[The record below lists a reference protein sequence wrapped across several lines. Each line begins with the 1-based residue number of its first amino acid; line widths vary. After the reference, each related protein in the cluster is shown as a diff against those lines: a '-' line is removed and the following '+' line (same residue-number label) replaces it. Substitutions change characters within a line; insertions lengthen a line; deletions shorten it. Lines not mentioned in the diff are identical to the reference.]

1 MLGWETVLKNS
12 LFDLKGRVALITGSS
27 RGLGFAI
34 AGGLARA
41 GATVALNGRTQE
53 RLASAVSELT
63 GQGLAAHGFVFD
75 VLQRE
80 QIESQVREIET
91 SIGPIDILVNNVG
104 NNIRGPLEDFK
115 ESTWH
120 EVIDINLT
128 SAWLVSKVVVK
139 GMISRRSGKII
150 NTCSLMSELGRNS
163 TGPYTAAKGGLKMLT
178 RAMAVEWAG
187 HNIQVNG
194 IGPGYFIT
202 ELTQPLAD
210 NPEFDSW
217 LKKRTP
223 AGRWGD
229 VDELAGT
236 AIFLASA
243 ASSFVSGQIIYVDG
257 GVLASL

>member
-1 MLGWETVLKNS
+1 MENS

-27 RGLGFAI
+27 MGLGFAI
-34 AGGLARA
+34 ARGLAQA

-53 RLASAVSELT
+53 RLASAVSKLT
-63 GQGLAAHGFVFD
+63 GQGLAAHGFAFD
-75 VLQRE
+75 VLQRA
-80 QIESQVREIET
+80 QIEKQVREIEA
-91 SIGPIDILVNNVG
+91 SIGPNDILVNNVG
-104 NNIRGPLEDFK
+104 NNLRGPLEDFE

-139 GMISRRSGKII
+139 GMISRHSGKII
-150 NTCSLMSELGRNS
+150 NTCSLMSELGRNT

-178 RAMAVEWAG
+178 RAMAVEWAA

-223 AGRWGD
+223 AGRWGN

>member
-1 MLGWETVLKNS
+1 LENS
-12 LFDLKGRVALITGSS
+12 LFDLKGKVALITGSS

-34 AGGLARA
+34 ARGMARA
-41 GATVALNGRTQE
+41 GATVALNGRTRE

-63 GQGLAAHGFVFD
+63 GQGLAAHGFLFD

-80 QIESQVREIET
+80 QIEKQVREIET

-104 NNIRGPLEDFK
+104 NNLRGPLEDFE

-150 NTCSLMSELGRNS
+150 NTCSLMSELGRNT

-210 NPEFDSW
+210 NPEFDNW

-223 AGRWGD
+223 AGRWGN

>member
-1 MLGWETVLKNS
+1 MHV
-12 LFDLKGRVALITGSS
+12 
-27 RGLGFAI
+27 
-34 AGGLARA
+34 
-41 GATVALNGRTQE
+41 
-53 RLASAVSELT
+53 SAVFVFYQGMSHDGAHRWFVFQYRTHGEDGIKPVPELT

-80 QIESQVREIET
+80 QIEKQVREIEI
-91 SIGPIDILVNNVG
+91 SIGTIDILVNNVG
-104 NNIRGPLEDFK
+104 NNLRGPLEDFE

-139 GMISRRSGKII
+139 GMISRHSGKII
-150 NTCSLMSELGRNS
+150 NTCSLMSELGRNT

-210 NPEFDSW
+210 NPEFDKW

-223 AGRWGD
+223 AGRWGN

>member
-1 MLGWETVLKNS
+1 MENS
-12 LFDLKGRVALITGSS
+12 LFDLKGRIALITGSS

-34 AGGLARA
+34 ARGLARA
-41 GATVALNGRTQE
+41 GAIVVLNARHQDK
-53 RLASAVSELT
+53 LASAVSVLT

-80 QIESQVREIET
+80 QIEKQVREIET

-104 NNIRGPLEDFK
+104 NNLRGALEDF
-115 ESTWH
+115 EEAAWH

-128 SAWLVSKVVVK
+128 SAWLVSKVVVRE
-139 GMISRRSGKII
+139 MISRCSGKII
-150 NTCSLMSELGRNS
+150 NTCSLMSELGRNT

-210 NPEFDSW
+210 NPEFDNW

-223 AGRWGD
+223 AGRWGN

-257 GVLASL
+257 GVLAAL

>member
-1 MLGWETVLKNS
+1 MENS

-34 AGGLARA
+34 ARGLARA
-41 GATVALNGRTQE
+41 GAIVVLNARHQDK
-53 RLASAVSELT
+53 LASAVSELT

-75 VLQRE
+75 VLHRE
-80 QIESQVREIET
+80 QIEKQVREIEI
-91 SIGPIDILVNNVG
+91 SIGTIDILVNNVG
-104 NNIRGPLEDFK
+104 NNLRGALEDFE

-150 NTCSLMSELGRNS
+150 NTCSLMSELGRNT

-178 RAMAVEWAG
+178 RAMAVEWAA

-223 AGRWGD
+223 AGRWGN

-243 ASSFVSGQIIYVDG
+243 ASSFVNGQIIYVDG

>member
-1 MLGWETVLKNS
+1 MEYS

-27 RGLGFAI
+27 RGLGFSI
-34 AGGLARA
+34 ARGLARA

-63 GQGLAAHGFVFD
+63 GQGLIAQGFVFD

-80 QIESQVREIET
+80 QIERQVKKIEKD
-91 SIGPIDILVNNVG
+91 IGPIDILVNNVG
-104 NNIRGPLEDFK
+104 NNLRGPLEDFE

-139 GMISRRSGKII
+139 RMISRRSGKII
-150 NTCSLMSELGRNS
+150 NTCSLMSELGRNT

-210 NPEFDSW
+210 NPEFDNW

-223 AGRWGD
+223 AGRWGN